1 MRRTCAS
8 MASVAA
14 IARRDASTL
23 VSSRRWSKDV
33 RRGSCDTPSP
43 RRLAA
48 TACDVPV
55 ARGAWLALPRA
66 HAIDAA
72 TRAATVEGTSPRTQ
86 HTHVSTFTSCKISA
100 AEATSPWRSFSAD
113 SMRVSFARSASQYI
127 FPSVTS
133 HRVFSNSSLVASSSF
148 TDVSSSC
155 SRPWATI
162 PVIATLD
169 CDRRLASNCELAMR

>member
-1 MRRTCAS
+1 MRRWRRW
-8 MASVAA
+8 
-14 IARRDASTL
+14 RRDASTL

-55 ARGAWLALPRA
+55 ACGAWLASPRA

-72 TRAATVEGTSPRTQ
+72 TRAATVEGTSPRTPK
-86 HTHVSTFTSCKISA
+86 THVSTFTSWRISA

-133 HRVFSNSSLVASSSF
+133 QSVFSSSSLVASSNLIL
-148 TDVSSSC
+148 VSSSC
-155 SRPWATI
+155 SKPCATI
-162 PVIATLD
+162 PVMATFD
-169 CDRRLASNCELAMR
+169 CDRRFARSCEFAMR